1 MHGNHPLVALLSS
14 LPHCACLYSVP
25 RRSHSSASPYRAIRQ
40 TLTAGARGGPLHYYY
55 YHYYHTR
62 YLLIFTYTPAERGG
76 GIEFNDCLGVSFR
89 GSEDRSVSACSTTR
103 ILWRLQLPH
112 DRCARNSAGT
122 LAWIYCSTIAAA
134 PHRQGT
140 RCAHAGEVASSLSST
155 EAARGERTPAS
166 QPASKQAAAE
176 LE

>member
-1 MHGNHPLVALLSS
+1 MSVLRPPSYSLFRLSIPSHSTDIDSGCERGTITLLLLSLLS
-14 LPHCACLYSVP
+14 YQVP
-25 RRSHSSASPYRAIRQ
+25 IDIHVYASR
-40 TLTAGARGGPLHYYY
+40 T
-55 YHYYHTR
+55 
-62 YLLIFTYTPAERGG
+62 GG

>member
-1 MHGNHPLVALLSS
+1 M
-14 LPHCACLYSVP
+14 
-25 RRSHSSASPYRAIRQ
+25 
-40 TLTAGARGGPLHYYY
+40 
-55 YHYYHTR
+55 
-62 YLLIFTYTPAERGG
+62 
-76 GIEFNDCLGVSFR
+76 
-89 GSEDRSVSACSTTR
+89 SACSTTR

-112 DRCARNSAGT
+112 DRGARNSAGT

-166 QPASKQAAAE
+166 QPASKPRQSSSDDRDDDDDDDGGGGDGESNDNDHDHDNDHDPDPTTRHSYPDHRVICACVVAPRGIWTGLPGSTLA
-176 LE
+176 